1 MLDENNTF
9 NNKIKTEGTYIE
21 DNLFD
26 DINSKDIKKVLMVS
40 SKK

>member
-21 DNLFD
+21 GNLFD